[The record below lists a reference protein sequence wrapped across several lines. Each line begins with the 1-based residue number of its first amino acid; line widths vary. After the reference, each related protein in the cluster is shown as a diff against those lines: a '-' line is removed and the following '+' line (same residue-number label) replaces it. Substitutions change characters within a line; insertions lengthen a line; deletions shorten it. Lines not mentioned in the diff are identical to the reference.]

1 MRPREHDMTFE
12 QDTCEALIVESDA
25 QQAVSGVVGTGRVR
39 TAMEPVFSD
48 EPEPI
53 KVSHAE
59 FRRLVN
65 ILDDEDDG
73 PSVALLELAKLAR

>member
-1 MRPREHDMTFE
+1 MTFE

-25 QQAVSGVVGTGRVR
+25 QQAMLGVVGIGRVR

-65 ILDDEDDG
+65 VLDDEDDE
-73 PSVALLELAKLAR
+73 PSAALLELAKLAR